1 MHTLTLE
8 QLRATTDAGG
18 VAGVTLKAQGGA
30 FYVQVDTRNGGEAVL
45 AKARSSEPRGFG
57 NPAQALTLLRGLG
70 LAVGSFDVKDW
81 NPEDRSTARTR
92 PDRAEALKRTH
103 EAAEY
108 DKWFRAEVAQGL
120 IEADDP
126 NTQWV
131 LNEEAEAG
139 WEKKRAALLKRI
151 EGGAS

>member
-30 FYVQVDTRNGGEAVL
+30 FYVQIGTRNGGEAVL
-45 AKARSSEPRGFG
+45 AKARSREPRSFG
-57 NPAQALTLLRGLG
+57 NPTQVLTLLRSIG
-70 LAVGSFDVKDW
+70 LAVGSFDVKNW
-81 NPEDRSTARTR
+81 NPDDKASIRRR

-103 EAAEY
+103 EAAEH
-108 DKWFRAEVAQGL
+108 DKWFRAQVEQGL
-120 IEADDP
+120 AEADGP

-131 LNEEAEAG
+131 PHDVVKDDMLRQREM
-139 WEKKRAALLKRI
+139 LKARI
-151 EGGAS
+151 TGGK

>member
-30 FYVQVDTRNGGEAVL
+30 FYVQVDTRTGGEAVL
-45 AKARSSEPRGFG
+45 SKARSSEPRGFG

-81 NPEDRSTARTR
+81 NPDDKATMRTR

-103 EAAEY
+103 EAAEH
-108 DKWFRAEVAQGL
+108 DKWFRAQVEQGL
-120 IEADDP
+120 AEADDP
-126 NTQWV
+126 NTKWV
-131 LNEEAEAG
+131 PHDVVKDDMQRQRVALKARIAG
-139 WEKKRAALLKRI
+139 GHK
-151 EGGAS
+151 

>member
-45 AKARSSEPRGFG
+45 TKARSSEPRSFG

-70 LAVGSFDVKDW
+70 LLVGSFDVQEW
-81 NPEDRSTARTR
+81 NPEDKAGLRTR
-92 PDRAEALKRTH
+92 PDRAAALRRAH
-103 EAAEY
+103 EAASHDE
-108 DKWFRAEVAQGL
+108 WVREQVQAS
-120 IEADDP
+120 IDDP
-126 NTQWV
+126 RPSV
-131 LNEEAEAG
+131 DDEEARRIFASRRESLRQRASKQAG
-139 WEKKRAALLKRI
+139 N
-151 EGGAS
+151 